1 MGIPG
6 TDGFLSVGH
15 ESTRAASGVREIVPA
30 AQRGPMRPPPM
41 NGTLPAR
48 RAARLQLLVVADSDD
63 DACQIAAALGTRGLP
78 ADYTRVD
85 CEIDMAAE
93 LARSDWD
100 VVLCDHAMRGF
111 DAPGAVVV
119 LKRSGKDVPFIIQA
133 DDGADRPALAAMD
146 DGVADFVARG
156 DHERLLPVI
165 ERELRAAEARR
176 AVRRAHCRIRELVH
190 FDGLSSLPNHEL
202 FCRKVSDWLEACARR
217 GRAVRGALLVV
228 DMDRFMRINVSF
240 GYEVGSEVLRSIA
253 QRLASAVSADVML
266 ARLGGDTF
274 GVFLPGAG
282 EEAVAEVLARS
293 ILSAFELPFMKDRIE
308 LFLTASIGVALTP
321 RDGATVYEL
330 LMNAETAVVAV
341 KRGGGNGVCCYKR
354 TMNAASAERIALE
367 ADLRHA
373 IERDELFLH
382 YQPIIDVRRGG
393 AIGAEALLRWRHT
406 RHGVIA
412 PDHFIPLADET
423 GLITEIGAWVLAQAC
438 VQGQRWHR
446 QGWSDFRVS
455 VNVSAVQFGQPRLL
469 EAVSD
474 ALRAS
479 GFAARCLTLEIT
491 ETSIMSDVESA
502 AGMLRALRNMDV
514 RIAVDD
520 FGTGYSSLA
529 YLKRLPIDVL
539 KIDKSFVR
547 DVCDDEE
554 NAAIARAIIVLARS
568 LRLATVAEGVE
579 TAAQEALLRGEACD
593 YFQGFR
599 FGRPVA
605 ADALC
610 RNQAHRGRMHLS
622 A

>member
-1 MGIPG
+1 
-6 TDGFLSVGH
+6 
-15 ESTRAASGVREIVPA
+15 
-30 AQRGPMRPPPM
+30 M
-41 NGTLPAR
+41 NGTLPAH
-48 RAARLQLLVVADSDD
+48 RAGPLQLLVVADTDD
-63 DACQIAAALGTRGLP
+63 DAGQVAAALTARGLP
-78 ADYTRVD
+78 AQYTRVD

-100 VVLCDHAMRGF
+100 VVLCDHTSRGI
-111 DAPGAVVV
+111 DAPGALAV
-119 LKRSGKDVPFIIQA
+119 LTRSGKDVPFIIQA
-133 DDGADRPALAAMD
+133 DRATGRPAMAAMY

-176 AVRRAHCRIRELVH
+176 AVHRAHRRIRELVN

-202 FCRKVSDWLEACARR
+202 FCRKVSDWLDACGRR

-240 GYEVGSEVLRSIA
+240 GYEVGSDVLRGIA
-253 QRLASAVSADVML
+253 QRLASTVSADVML

-282 EEAVAEVLARS
+282 EEGVAEVLARS
-293 ILSAFELPFMKDRIE
+293 ILGAFELPFMKDRIE
-308 LFLTASIGVALTP
+308 LFLTASIGIALAP

-341 KRGGGNGVCCYKR
+341 KRGGGNGVCFYKR
-354 TMNAASAERIALE
+354 TMNATSAERIALE

-382 YQPIIDVRRGG
+382 YQPIIDVRRGR
-393 AIGAEALLRWRHT
+393 AIGAEALLRWRHA
-406 RHGVIA
+406 RHGIIA

-438 VQGQRWHR
+438 LQGQRWHR
-446 QGWSDFRVS
+446 MGWSDFRVS

-469 EAVSD
+469 ESVSD

-554 NAAIARAIIVLARS
+554 SAAIARAIIALARS

-579 TAAQEALLRGEACD
+579 NAAQEALLRGEACD

-599 FGRPVA
+599 FGRPVTA
-605 ADALC
+605 EALC
-610 RNQAHRGRMHLS
+610 RNQAHRGNVSLS